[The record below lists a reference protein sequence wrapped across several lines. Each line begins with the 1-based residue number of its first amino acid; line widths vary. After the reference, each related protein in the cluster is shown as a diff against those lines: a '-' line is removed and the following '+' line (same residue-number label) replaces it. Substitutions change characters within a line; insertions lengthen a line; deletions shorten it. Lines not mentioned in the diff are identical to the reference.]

1 MTQGLIDDQE
11 PIFRAEPAVALATL
25 IGATGSSSKK
35 LGAKMMV
42 GRSGRL
48 LGGVTIGGCVD
59 AQVIEA
65 ADDLLER
72 GSRRGLSVSLDDDEG
87 GGIGLTCGGSV
98 DVLVE
103 GGPPSHA
110 RGPIAAAPPV
120 VP

>member
-1 MTQGLIDDQE
+1 MTHGLIDHQE
-11 PIFRAEPAVALATL
+11 PLLRDEPVVALATL
-25 IGATGSSSKK
+25 IAATGSSSKK

-65 ADDLLER
+65 ADAMLER
-72 GSRRGLSVSLDDDEG
+72 GERRVLSISLDDDEAWEM
-87 GGIGLTCGGSV
+87 GLTCGGTV

-103 GGPPSHA
+103 RVMPGDDH
-110 RGPIAAAPPV
+110 
-120 VP
+120 